1 MKINL
6 SNIIFVAYYYFIT
19 KNKLTIKIKDTF
31 LSSLIYTFIHLYI
44 IHTNLQCICNSRSP
58 IKIYIRIKKYRQ
70 NVPQFSNSL
79 IAHDRDYEKQDFS
92 IWKGR
97 KKISIGPWTRIRGR
111 LHAAVIKFA
120 LFFCIAELNG
130 IVRTNPYY
138 YHGLEY
144 LYTRFYRNR
153 NF

>member
-44 IHTNLQCICNSRSP
+44 IHTNLRICNSRPS
-58 IKIYIRIKKYRQ
+58 IKVYIRIKKYRQ
-70 NVPQFSNSL
+70 NVP
-79 IAHDRDYEKQDFS
+79 HDRDYEKQDFS

>member
-6 SNIIFVAYYYFIT
+6 SNIIFLAYYYFIT

-44 IHTNLQCICNSRSP
+44 IHTNLRICNSRPP
-58 IKIYIRIKKYRQ
+58 IKVCIRIKKYRQ

-97 KKISIGPWTRIRGR
+97 KKISIGPWTRIRCR
-111 LHAAVIKFA
+111 CHQICVILLHRGTEWYRKNESVLLPRPGVSLYAV
-120 LFFCIAELNG
+120 LS
-130 IVRTNPYY
+130 
-138 YHGLEY
+138 
-144 LYTRFYRNR
+144 
-153 NF
+153 